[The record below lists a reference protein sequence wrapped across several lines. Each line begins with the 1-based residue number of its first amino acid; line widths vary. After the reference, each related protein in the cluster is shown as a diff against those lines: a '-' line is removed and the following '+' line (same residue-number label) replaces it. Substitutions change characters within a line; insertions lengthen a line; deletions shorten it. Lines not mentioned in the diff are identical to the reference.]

1 MRVLES
7 SLAEGEVIQRFRP
20 TTGAAVGWSGLA
32 MLVIVMAYCL
42 LEVHTVVG
50 LRVVLG
56 CLLGAVVLW
65 VTQFRPRVTAYDRG
79 LLLLGS
85 ILDTLVPY
93 SAVDDVRLG
102 QTLVVRSGGRR
113 FTCVGIGQSLGA
125 DMRRRLRATGHGNT
139 LDLHRNY
146 VFAGEQP
153 SVDQAEPGMT
163 YHEFVMTRINELLVA
178 HPRAAED
185 ARPPVRR
192 AYALPEIA
200 ALLVT
205 GVAFVVSL
213 LL

>member
-1 MRVLES
+1 MRVRDS
-7 SLAEGEVIQRFRP
+7 PLAKGEAIERFRP
-20 TTGAAVGWSGLA
+20 TTGAAVGWSGLGMIA
-32 MLVIVMAYCL
+32 LVVAYCL
-42 LEVHTVVG
+42 VEVHTVVG

-79 LLLLGS
+79 LLLVGS
-85 ILDTLVPY
+85 IRDTLVPY
-93 SAVDDVRLG
+93 PAVDDVRLG

-139 LDLHRNY
+139 LDLNRSY
-146 VFAGEQP
+146 VFAGQH
-153 SVDQAEPGMT
+153 SGVDQDEPGMS
-163 YHEFVMTRINELLVA
+163 YHEFVMIRINELLVA
-178 HPRAAED
+178 HPRSTEET
-185 ARPPVRR
+185 RPAVER
-192 AYALPEIA
+192 AYAVPEIA

-205 GVAFVVSL
+205 AAAFVVSL

>member
-1 MRVLES
+1 MRVLDS
-7 SLAEGEVIQRFRP
+7 SLAEGEVIERFRP
-20 TTGAAVGWSGLA
+20 TTGAAVGWSGLGTIV
-32 MLVIVMAYCL
+32 LVVAYCL

-56 CLLGAVVLW
+56 CLLGAIVLW

-79 LLLLGS
+79 LLLIGS
-85 ILDTLVPY
+85 IRDTLVPY
-93 SAVDDVRLG
+93 AAVDDVRLG
-102 QTLVVRSGGRR
+102 QMLVVRSGGRR

-146 VFAGEQP
+146 VFAGTQP
-153 SVDQAEPGMT
+153 GADQEEAGMS
-163 YHEFVMTRINELLVA
+163 YHEFVMTKINELLVA
-178 HPRAAED
+178 HPRMAED

-192 AYALPEIA
+192 AYAVPEIA

-205 GVAFVVSL
+205 GAVFLASL
-213 LL
+213 FL